1 LGGIFK
7 ILRGDKNRRMNFSH
21 SSFIR
26 QSWLSLSYN
35 ATPQLNF
42 KTNTMTKNNYLMAQ
56 EYLLRL
62 ENECLIE
69 RIAKIEKELG
79 LKEKENKELR
89 IQLKMLNLAMADV
102 S

>member
-1 LGGIFK
+1 MS
-7 ILRGDKNRRMNFSH
+7 KNH
-21 SSFIR
+21 
-26 QSWLSLSYN
+26 
-35 ATPQLNF
+35 
-42 KTNTMTKNNYLMAQ
+42 YLMGH

-79 LKEKENKELR
+79 LKEKENKDLRNELKTFLAER
-89 IQLKMLNLAMADV
+89 AKREEYLNKRDEIDLKISQMLANFHNNI

>member
-1 LGGIFK
+1 
-7 ILRGDKNRRMNFSH
+7 MS
-21 SSFIR
+21 
-26 QSWLSLSYN
+26 
-35 ATPQLNF
+35 
-42 KTNTMTKNNYLMAQ
+42 NNQYLMGQ

-79 LKEKENKELR
+79 LKEKENKDLR
-89 IQLKMLNLAMADV
+89 IHLKMINLAMADV

>member
-1 LGGIFK
+1 
-7 ILRGDKNRRMNFSH
+7 
-21 SSFIR
+21 
-26 QSWLSLSYN
+26 
-35 ATPQLNF
+35 
-42 KTNTMTKNNYLMAQ
+42 MTKNNYLMGQ